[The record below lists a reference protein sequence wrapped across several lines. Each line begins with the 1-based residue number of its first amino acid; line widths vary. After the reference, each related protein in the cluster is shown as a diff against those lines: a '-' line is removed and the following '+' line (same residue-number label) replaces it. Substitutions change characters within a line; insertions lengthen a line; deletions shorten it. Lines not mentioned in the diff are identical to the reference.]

1 MSRAIYFI
9 VPAGRGSKLSFPECA
24 QSLEPMKFT
33 TICLIKFLKK
43 PNKTSQG
50 WDFGCKRTIN
60 IISRILVFFM
70 TDKKY
75 ILSLDLGTTGNRAIL
90 FDRQGD
96 VVGQDYKELTQY
108 YPQPGWLEH
117 DAIEIWQDVKEGI
130 QQVISKNQA
139 KVQEIAAVGLT
150 VQRETCLLWDK
161 TTGIP
166 LHRAIVWQ
174 DRRTAD
180 RCDRLKAEGKAEL
193 VQQKT
198 GLVLDA
204 YFSATKLSWL
214 IDWVKQNK
222 PDTNWDNVIAGT
234 VDSWALW
241 NLTNRQV
248 HATDISNASRTMLMN
263 LDTGNWDD
271 SLLEL
276 FGIPRQIM
284 PEIRPSMGIFG
295 KTSPDILGE
304 EIPVAAIFGDQQA
317 SLFAHGCD
325 RPGLLKCTYG
335 TGCFLVAQTGTQVTR
350 SNNQLLSTV
359 AWSTPSQTNYALEGA
374 IFTTGAAI
382 QWLRD
387 GVKLISSAAETDA
400 LCRQVDSTNGV
411 YFVPALSG
419 LGAPHWDMKARGA
432 FLGLT
437 GGVQREH
444 MVRAVLEA
452 IAYQVKE
459 VVEAVNK
466 DSVEPVSLLKI
477 DGGAAQ
483 NNFLMQFQADALGVP
498 LERPVVLDAT
508 AQGAAFGAG
517 LAVGFWDDYNKLI
530 SDRKVDKVFEPGSGQ
545 SQAQDNFAMW
555 SKAVTRAKNWID

>member
-1 MSRAIYFI
+1 
-9 VPAGRGSKLSFPECA
+9 
-24 QSLEPMKFT
+24 
-33 TICLIKFLKK
+33 
-43 PNKTSQG
+43 
-50 WDFGCKRTIN
+50 
-60 IISRILVFFM
+60 M

-90 FDRQGD
+90 FDRQGNI
-96 VVGQDYKELTQY
+96 VGQVYQELPQY

-117 DAIEIWQDVKEGI
+117 DATEIWQDTKKCL
-130 QQVISKNQA
+130 QQVIADSQA
-139 KVQEIAAVGLT
+139 AATEIAAIGLT

-161 TTGIP
+161 TTGQP
-166 LHRAIVWQ
+166 LHPAIVWQ
-174 DRRTAD
+174 DRRTAAL
-180 RCDRLKAEGKAEL
+180 CDRLKAEGKAEV

-222 PDTNWDNVIAGT
+222 PDTDWENTIAGT
-234 VDSWALW
+234 VDTWALW
-241 NLTNRQV
+241 NLTGRQV

-263 LDTGNWDD
+263 LDTGDWDD
-271 SLLEL
+271 SLLAL
-276 FGIPRQIM
+276 FKIPRQIM
-284 PEIRPSMGIFG
+284 PEIKPSMGMFG
-295 KTSPDILGE
+295 NTSKDLLGT
-304 EIPVAAIFGDQQA
+304 EIPISAIFGDQQA
-317 SLFAHGCD
+317 ALFAHGCD

-335 TGCFLVAQTGTQVTR
+335 TGCFLVAQTGTRVTR
-350 SNNQLLSTV
+350 SHNQLLSTV
-359 AWSTPSQTNYALEGA
+359 AWSTNKQTNYALEGA

-387 GVKLISSAAETDA
+387 GLKLIASAAETET
-400 LCRQVDSTNGV
+400 LCNQVDSSNGV

-432 FLGLT
+432 FLGIT

-444 MVRAVLEA
+444 MVRSVLEA

-459 VVEAVNK
+459 VVDAVNK
-466 DSVEPVSLLKI
+466 DSDNPVSLLKI
-477 DGGAAQ
+477 DGGAAR

-517 LAVGFWDDYNKLI
+517 LAIGFWDDYQKLI
-530 SDRKVDKVFEPGSGQ
+530 SDRQIDRVFEPGAGQ
-545 SQAQDNFAMW
+545 SQAQDNFTIW